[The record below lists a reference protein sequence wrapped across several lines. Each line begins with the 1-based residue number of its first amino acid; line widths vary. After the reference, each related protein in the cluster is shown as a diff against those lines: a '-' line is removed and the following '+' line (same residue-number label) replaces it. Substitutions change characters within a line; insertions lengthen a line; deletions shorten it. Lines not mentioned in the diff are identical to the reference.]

1 MGKDYNFAEDNQLKD
16 LPNALEEGKK
26 MLEAGDLPSA
36 VLLFEAAV
44 QQFPDNVEAW
54 QLLGTSQ
61 AKNEQDPQAI
71 SALKKCIAL
80 DPKNSAAL
88 MALAVSYTN
97 ESYQA
102 QACHALT
109 MWIQNN
115 PEYANLRGGPRP
127 PENLRFE

>member
-1 MGKDYNFAEDNQLKD
+1 
-16 LPNALEEGKK
+16 
-26 MLEAGDLPSA
+26 
-36 VLLFEAAV
+36 
-44 QQFPDNVEAW
+44 
-54 QLLGTSQ
+54 
-61 AKNEQDPQAI
+61 
-71 SALKKCIAL
+71 
-80 DPKNSAAL
+80 

-127 PENLRFE
+127 PENLRFASSFMSKELHEETTKLYIKAARQKQGANVDPDVQVGNHIFNTTGLHDPSYNCNSGWSWCSVQPIRRL

>member
-61 AKNEQDPQAI
+61 AENEQDPQAI
-71 SALKKCIAL
+71 SA
-80 DPKNSAAL
+80 PKNSAAL